1 MAGKER
7 RKVLGLG
14 RRCKNVTAAEIRCR
28 FLCGRRGGWVLN
40 LEVPRPRY
48 PQGPR
53 KRLADTFGAAARWS
67 QGSEVSCAISLHLNL
82 ARVF

>member
-53 KRLADTFGAAARWS
+53 NAAS
-67 QGSEVSCAISLHLNL
+67 
-82 ARVF
+82 